1 MRDDEL
7 DVVRSPRRARAGREA
22 VEVPDRTGCLLGLLE
37 GEVDAYFGHDSFLYG
52 MEVQEPTVKR
62 LDLLPAEQYPDT
74 ISHYGIAISHENPEL
89 VRFVNAVL
97 QDLRTDGTWHEL
109 HERLAPNGPQHAARH
124 PTIGAVPRLT

>member
-1 MRDDEL
+1 MC
-7 DVVRSPRRARAGREA
+7 VTTRSTSIDLLEQHVPDAKISE
-22 VEVPDRTGCLLGLLE
+22 EPDRTGCLFELLE

-52 MEVQEPTVKR
+52 MVAQEPTVKR

-109 HERLAPNGPQHAARH
+109 HKDWLQTELNMPPADPPSAQYRD
-124 PTIGAVPRLT
+124 

>member
-1 MRDDEL
+1 MRRT
-7 DVVRSPRRARAGREA
+7 RSR

-37 GEVDAYFGHDSFLYG
+37 GKVDAYFGHDSFLYG

-62 LDLLPAEQYPDT
+62 LDLLPREQYPDT

-97 QDLRTDGTWHEL
+97 QELRTDGTWQ
-109 HERLAPNGPQHAARH
+109 RAARAAAPNGPQHAARH

>member
-1 MRDDEL
+1 M
-7 DVVRSPRRARAGREA
+7 
-22 VEVPDRTGCLLGLLE
+22 LE
-37 GEVDAYFGHDSFLYG
+37 GKVDAYFGHDSFLYG

-109 HERLAPNGPQHAARH
+109 HER
-124 PTIGAVPRLT
+124 RLQTDLSMPPDTPPSAQYRD